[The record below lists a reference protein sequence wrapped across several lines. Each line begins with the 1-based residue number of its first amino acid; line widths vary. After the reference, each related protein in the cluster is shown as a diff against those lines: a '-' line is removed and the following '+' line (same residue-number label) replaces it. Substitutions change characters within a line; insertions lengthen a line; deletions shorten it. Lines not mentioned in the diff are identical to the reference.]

1 MMESENGI
9 LCGRDW
15 GRGCRGRAAGSG
27 SSEHSSRGIVG
38 LGLTK
43 KLPFP
48 QKKGAYITRSLS
60 VGTDRGIVEHASSH
74 GGVLPRCYPASR
86 QLFFEGSKYL
96 NYWSGR
102 RDSNPR
108 PQPWQ

>member
-1 MMESENGI
+1 M
-9 LCGRDW
+9 RPRW

-27 SSEHSSRGIVG
+27 SREHSSRRIVG

-60 VGTDRGIVEHASSH
+60 VGTDRGIVEHTSSH
-74 GGVLPRCYPASR
+74 GGEQPRRSVTPVLPRFKAAI
-86 QLFFEGSKYL
+86 F
-96 NYWSGR
+96 R
-102 RDSNPR
+102 RL
-108 PQPWQ
+108 